1 MGHYRLVLEYDGAA
15 FEGWQIQ
22 AGASRTVQGCLV
34 EAAQKISQGEVKVRG
49 SGRTD
54 SGVHAEGQVVALEID
69 WSEEPLA
76 LLRALNGNLPRD
88 VAVRSASATSPDFD
102 PRRHAE
108 GKQYRYAIWN
118 GPARA
123 PLRENRWTHIAQP
136 LDLDA
141 MGEAARGL
149 LGIHDFACFQAS
161 GSDVL
166 QTVREI
172 FSLEITGE
180 SGAEIVVE
188 VEGSGFL
195 RHMVRNI
202 AGTLIEV
209 GRGKREPAS
218 MADLIASLDRGQAG
232 PTAPAKGL
240 TLVRVDYPATSP
252 QRSESGGCET
262 PSG

>member
-1 MGHYRLVLEYDGAA
+1 
-15 FEGWQIQ
+15 
-22 AGASRTVQGCLV
+22 
-34 EAAQKISQGEVKVRG
+34 
-49 SGRTD
+49 
-54 SGVHAEGQVVALEID
+54 
-69 WSEEPLA
+69 
-76 LLRALNGNLPRD
+76 
-88 VAVRSASATSPDFD
+88 
-102 PRRHAE
+102 
-108 GKQYRYAIWN
+108 
-118 GPARA
+118 
-123 PLRENRWTHIAQP
+123 
-136 LDLDA
+136 
-141 MGEAARGL
+141 
-149 LGIHDFACFQAS
+149 S

-172 FSLEITGE
+172 FSLEIKGE